1 MVYLILI
8 FFLGGF
14 IMKKFLL
21 FSLALLLLA
30 SCTVT
35 EKVQEE
41 YTFTEE
47 VIMVDGG
54 DHMIPATL
62 TIPNVKEGE
71 KVAAVV
77 MCHGNGSTRHE
88 AGNAYDY
95 TAPELAKAGIASI
108 RFDYIGNGDSTGDY
122 IDYTHYKG
130 VEDAIT
136 CKEYLK
142 TLSVIDS
149 DRIGVMG
156 WSQGGRVA
164 LLTAAAD
171 DSFKSVVTWA
181 GAYGVKPTDKEE
193 YEVAL
198 KDGFYEVTYSWRD
211 SLKQSPAYYECSM
224 NIDYPAEAAKI
235 TAPYLLIQGTN
246 DTSVVPET
254 ANTVFAALTSSVNKS
269 IFWVDGSEHTFGV
282 FTPGDTTLETITA
295 ETVSWFKE
303 TL

>member
-1 MVYLILI
+1 
-8 FFLGGF
+8 
-14 IMKKFLL
+14 MKKLL
-21 FSLALLLLA
+21 LLSLILLLLA
-30 SCTVT
+30 SCTST

-41 YTFTEE
+41 YTYTEE
-47 VIMVDGG
+47 VIMVEGDG
-54 DHMIPATL
+54 HMIPATL
-62 TIPNVKEGE
+62 TLPNVKEGE

-108 RFDYIGNGDSTGDY
+108 RFDYIGNGDSTEDY

-130 VEDAIT
+130 VEDAIK
-136 CKEYLK
+136 CKEYLENIPC
-142 TLSVIDS
+142 IDG
-149 DRIGVMG
+149 DRIGIMG

-164 LLTAAAD
+164 FLTAAED
-171 DSFKSVVTWA
+171 DDFKSVVTWA
-181 GAYGVKPTDKEE
+181 GAYGVKPTDKDE

-198 KDGFYEVTYSWRD
+198 KDGYYEVTYDWRGP
-211 SLKQSPAYYECSM
+211 LKQAPAYYECSM

-235 TAPYLLIQGTN
+235 KAPYLLIQGTN

-254 ANTVFAALTSSVNKS
+254 ANTVFAALTASVNKS
-269 IFWVDGSEHTFGV
+269 IFWVDGGEHTFGV
-282 FTPGDTTLETITA
+282 FTPGDTTLVTITDETIA
-295 ETVSWFKE
+295 WFKE